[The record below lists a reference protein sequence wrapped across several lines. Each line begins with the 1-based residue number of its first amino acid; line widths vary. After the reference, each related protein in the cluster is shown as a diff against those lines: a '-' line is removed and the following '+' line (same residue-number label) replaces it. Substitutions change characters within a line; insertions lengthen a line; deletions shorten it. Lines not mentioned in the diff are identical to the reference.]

1 VGGNPLAY
9 RVARTLIMPHHNV
22 LDFGAGSQAVH
33 TAKLR
38 QEGHSVTAHDYHAV
52 PGIHDPDALKRR
64 YHMVIASNVLNVQDS
79 PRQLAT
85 TLNDIANSVDP
96 AGGTAVLNFPHQPRY
111 DAFRGMDIMK
121 GNHKLEAALKRRF
134 NQVERHPMG
143 SNSEPIFVVKG
154 PKHHVNQ
161 TNSQDTLPDDDS

>member
-1 VGGNPLAY
+1 
-9 RVARTLIMPHHNV
+9 MPHHNI
-22 LDFGAGSQAVH
+22 LDFGAGSLAVH
-33 TAKLR
+33 TGKLR
-38 QEGHSVTAHDYHAV
+38 AEGHSVTAHDYHAK

-79 PRQLAT
+79 PRQLAI

-96 AGGTAVLNFPHQPRY
+96 AGGMAIANFSQPRY
-111 DAFRGMDIMK
+111 DAYKGMDVMT
-121 GNHKLEAALKRRF
+121 GNAKLEKALKRRF

-143 SNSEPIFVVKG
+143 NNREPIFILKG

-161 TNSQDTLPDDDS
+161 TNSQQTLPDDDS